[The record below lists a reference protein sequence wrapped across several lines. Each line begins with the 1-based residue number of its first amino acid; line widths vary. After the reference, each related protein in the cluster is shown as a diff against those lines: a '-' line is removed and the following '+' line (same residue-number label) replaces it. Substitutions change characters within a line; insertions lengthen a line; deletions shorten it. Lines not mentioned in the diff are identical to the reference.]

1 MKSKFKKLMAAAL
14 VLCLMLALLPAGV
27 LAEGP
32 YTVTFYKADGTTVA
46 ADGAYALGTITAKS
60 EEGGAGPFAAG
71 TKVVLSASSPD
82 SRLYTLLV
90 KEADTDTEVETS
102 EENGNITFTM
112 PEGNVK
118 VIAEFRKIVNISV
131 QPVEGAD
138 ITVSSNTA
146 VRGDE
151 ITVTVTP
158 FPACLYN

>member
-90 KEADTDTEVETS
+90 READTDTEVETS
-102 EENGNITFTM
+102 EEWQHNLHNAG
-112 PEGNVK
+112 
-118 VIAEFRKIVNISV
+118 R
-131 QPVEGAD
+131 Q
-138 ITVSSNTA
+138 
-146 VRGDE
+146 
-151 ITVTVTP
+151 
-158 FPACLYN
+158 C